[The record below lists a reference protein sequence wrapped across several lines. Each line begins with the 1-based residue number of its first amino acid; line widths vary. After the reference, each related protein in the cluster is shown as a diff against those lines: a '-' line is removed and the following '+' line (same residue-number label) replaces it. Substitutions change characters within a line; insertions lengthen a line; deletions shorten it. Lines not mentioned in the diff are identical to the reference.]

1 MDETTIRQAA
11 ERLHFTCT
19 GDGADDILLVHGFA
33 SSLRIWE
40 PLTTALP
47 HAGRWWALDL
57 CGFGQSASL
66 ANAAP
71 TLDDHVRVIA
81 AFCQQRSLR
90 PRVVMGH
97 SMGGMLTLKLALAR
111 PDLMERLVLI
121 CPVVTGKTSFRTD
134 LILGTRVGSALLAA
148 SRPVWS
154 VLQSRVVQP
163 FMRIPRFYLSPRAR
177 LRVAEDFR
185 CVDWRA
191 ASNALNAIAQEDLT
205 PHLPTIRH
213 PTLVIVGGRDFTVP
227 PSEGRTAAHLM
238 PNARLVEFP
247 RAHHEPLDE
256 ATEEC
261 VAAIAAF
268 LKADL

>member
-1 MDETTIRQAA
+1 MDDTTIQQAA
-11 ERLHFTCT
+11 QRLHFTCT
-19 GDGADDILLVHGFA
+19 GDGADNILLIHGFA

-40 PLTTALP
+40 PLTAALP
-47 HAGRWWALDL
+47 HAARWWALDL

-81 AFCQQRSLR
+81 AFCQQHSLR

-97 SMGGMLTLKLALAR
+97 SMGGMLALKLALAH
-111 PDLMERLVLI
+111 PDLTERLVLM
-121 CPVVTGKTSFRTD
+121 CPVVTGKISFRTD
-134 LILGTRVGSALLAA
+134 LILGTEIGAALLAA

-154 VLQSRVVQP
+154 VLQSQLVEP

-185 CVDWRA
+185 CADWRA
-191 ASNALNAIAQEDLT
+191 ASKALNAISQEDLT
-205 PHLPTIRH
+205 RRLPSVQH
-213 PTLVIVGGRDFTVP
+213 PALVIVGGRDFTVP
-227 PSEGRTAAHLM
+227 PSEGRTGARLM
-238 PNARLVEFP
+238 PNAQLVEFP

-256 ATEEC
+256 ETKEC

-268 LKADL
+268 LNVDF